1 MNEQPKPNKK
11 PFFYYAMIAMLI
23 LMLLNAFVFPSLMT
37 PRVTEVSYDKFLDML
52 SGGQVTVVELQENE
66 RELYFKAAD
75 ENGAERIYST
85 GVFPDADLQKRLS
98 ESGVTF
104 SAVAPQ
110 ENSTLMNFLFT
121 WIFPTLILI
130 LPMVLLWRM
139 MQKRM
144 GDGSNMMSFGMGKSN
159 AKMYVAAQTGKTF
172 ADVAGQEEAKEA
184 LEEIVDFLHN
194 PDKYRSVGAVMPKGV
209 LLVGPPG
216 TGKTLLAKAVAG
228 EANVPFFSI
237 AGSEFVEMFV
247 GQGAARVRDLFKQ
260 AKEKAPCI
268 VFIDEIDTIGKKR
281 DGSGIAGNDE
291 REQTLNQL
299 LSEMDGFDGSSGVV
313 ILAATNRPETL
324 DKALLRPGRFDRRI
338 GFRDVKI
345 EKDRMLVNGMPVK
358 LRGAC
363 RHDIHPTLGRT
374 TTAELDSLD
383 VILFKRSNMNFVRTS
398 HYPPTERFLEYCDRY
413 GIYVE
418 SETAVCF
425 VDTYRQKNYA
435 PGKTQDSAEFTPRY
449 LSQCREMVKSFRS
462 HPSILFW
469 SIGNESVYGTNFQQ
483 CWDWVKATDK
493 TRPVIFSYPGSV
505 GEKKPVYDILSM
517 HYQDVNGNLNQW
529 NRSTHGFQGE
539 GIPALFDEWAHPACY
554 TYATLQEDPNIRE
567 FWGHSIER
575 MWSGLFDAPGGLGG
589 AIWGYVDETFMLP
602 EPKVGTAFWKEF
614 ARTAKPEDYQGKCV
628 GYGEWGIVDVWRREK
643 PEFWATKKAYSPV
656 RLMTTEVASFLSG
669 QRLLL
674 PLYNRFDHTDL
685 DEIKI
690 RYTYKGVEKELPAP
704 SIAPHQKGLLV
715 IPAEA
720 WEEGELLSICFYTAT
735 GELLDAEQVSLGS
748 DYHVRLAD
756 SEASPVNGVLQVEE
770 TAGMMTIKGD
780 GFEIPFSKETG
791 LISNATSKG
800 QVIIEKGPFLH
811 LDINLNHLT
820 GAEVRKSARKFLTSD
835 SDWKKQSLTYTRKEG
850 AVEVALSGFYQDV
863 QTDILIRIS
872 PAGEMNV
879 SYVVAGQP
887 NGYLRETGLSF
898 YLPERLDYLQ
908 WERKGMWSC
917 YPEGAFAGNTGE
929 TSLYNPKQVRY
940 GENPAQPWSADTHN
954 YYYWADAGANCDCP
968 LTQMAKGMKENIYR
982 YTLSATGVKAGL
994 TVCSPDA
1001 SLACRTSKRGDGQ
1014 LMLYINNRWDY
1025 PEIAWGNYCKTLEA
1039 VPCYGEM
1046 KIRF

>member
-1 MNEQPKPNKK
+1 MKQIKTILFAFGCSFLLSGTKAFAQIERLPDEASYPVLQELAGVETPAVLLSGTWQFRYSPDSKWDKIQVPGEPAMQGYAIEHDKPFTYRKSFTVPADYAGKHTILRFDGVYSHARLFVNGTFVREHHGGFTRWETDITPFVRPGKKNEIRLEVTDRLDDISYASGYAHHPIGGILRDVTLFALPETCLYDFYAETHLDAAYEDAVLKIGYSSPVAGGAEVAYTLTEPSGRRYPLVQSRFPLEEGGNMNELPVKNPLKWDAEHPNL
-11 PFFYYAMIAMLI
+11 YTLTI
-23 LMLLNAFVFPSLMT
+23 T
-37 PRVTEVSYDKFLDML
+37 L
-52 SGGQVTVVELQENE
+52 S
-66 RELYFKAAD
+66 K
-75 ENGAERIYST
+75 
-85 GVFPDADLQKRLS
+85 
-98 ESGVTF
+98 
-104 SAVAPQ
+104 
-110 ENSTLMNFLFT
+110 
-121 WIFPTLILI
+121 
-130 LPMVLLWRM
+130 
-139 MQKRM
+139 
-144 GDGSNMMSFGMGKSN
+144 DG
-159 AKMYVAAQTGKTF
+159 
-172 ADVAGQEEAKEA
+172 KE
-184 LEEIVDFLHN
+184 I
-194 PDKYRSVGAVMPKGV
+194 
-209 LLVGPPG
+209 
-216 TGKTLLAKAVAG
+216 
-228 EANVPFFSI
+228 
-237 AGSEFVEMFV
+237 
-247 GQGAARVRDLFKQ
+247 
-260 AKEKAPCI
+260 
-268 VFIDEIDTIGKKR
+268 
-281 DGSGIAGNDE
+281 
-291 REQTLNQL
+291 
-299 LSEMDGFDGSSGVV
+299 
-313 ILAATNRPETL
+313 
-324 DKALLRPGRFDRRI
+324 GRFDRRI

-835 SDWKKQSLTYTRKEG
+835 SDWKK
-850 AVEVALSGFYQDV
+850 
-863 QTDILIRIS
+863 
-872 PAGEMNV
+872 
-879 SYVVAGQP
+879 
-887 NGYLRETGLSF
+887 
-898 YLPERLDYLQ
+898 
-908 WERKGMWSC
+908 
-917 YPEGAFAGNTGE
+917 
-929 TSLYNPKQVRY
+929 
-940 GENPAQPWSADTHN
+940 
-954 YYYWADAGANCDCP
+954 
-968 LTQMAKGMKENIYR
+968 
-982 YTLSATGVKAGL
+982 
-994 TVCSPDA
+994 
-1001 SLACRTSKRGDGQ
+1001 
-1014 LMLYINNRWDY
+1014 
-1025 PEIAWGNYCKTLEA
+1025 
-1039 VPCYGEM
+1039 
-1046 KIRF
+1046 

>member
-1 MNEQPKPNKK
+1 MKQIKTILFAFGCSFLLSGTKAFAQVERLPDEASYPVLQELAGVETPAVLLSGTWQFRYSPDSKWDKIQVPGEPAMQGYAIEHDKPFTYRKSFTVPADYAGKHTILRFDGVYSYARLFVNDTFVREHHGGFTRWDTDITPFVRPGKKNEIRLEVTDRLDDISYASGYAHHPIGGILRDVTLFVLPETCLYDFYAETHLDAAYEDAVLKIGYSSPVAGGAEVAYTLTDPSGRRYPLAQSRFPLEEGGNMNELPVKNPLKWDAEHPNL
-11 PFFYYAMIAMLI
+11 YTLTI
-23 LMLLNAFVFPSLMT
+23 T
-37 PRVTEVSYDKFLDML
+37 L
-52 SGGQVTVVELQENE
+52 S
-66 RELYFKAAD
+66 K
-75 ENGAERIYST
+75 
-85 GVFPDADLQKRLS
+85 
-98 ESGVTF
+98 
-104 SAVAPQ
+104 
-110 ENSTLMNFLFT
+110 
-121 WIFPTLILI
+121 
-130 LPMVLLWRM
+130 
-139 MQKRM
+139 
-144 GDGSNMMSFGMGKSN
+144 DG
-159 AKMYVAAQTGKTF
+159 
-172 ADVAGQEEAKEA
+172 KE
-184 LEEIVDFLHN
+184 I
-194 PDKYRSVGAVMPKGV
+194 
-209 LLVGPPG
+209 
-216 TGKTLLAKAVAG
+216 
-228 EANVPFFSI
+228 
-237 AGSEFVEMFV
+237 
-247 GQGAARVRDLFKQ
+247 
-260 AKEKAPCI
+260 
-268 VFIDEIDTIGKKR
+268 
-281 DGSGIAGNDE
+281 
-291 REQTLNQL
+291 
-299 LSEMDGFDGSSGVV
+299 
-313 ILAATNRPETL
+313 
-324 DKALLRPGRFDRRI
+324 GRFDCRI

-505 GEKKPVYDILSM
+505 GEKEPVYDILSM
-517 HYQDVNGNLNQW
+517 HYQDINGNLNQW
-529 NRSTHGFQGE
+529 NRSTRGFQGE

-567 FWGHSIER
+567 FWGHSLEK

-656 RLMTTEVASFLSG
+656 RLMTTEVPSFLSG

-674 PLYNRFDHTDL
+674 PVYNRFDHTDL
-685 DEIKI
+685 NEIKI

-791 LISNATSKG
+791 LICNATSKG

-954 YYYWADAGANCDCP
+954 YYYWADAGTNCDRP

-982 YTLSATGVKAGL
+982 YTLSATGGGAGL
-994 TVCSPDA
+994 TVCSSDA

>member
-1 MNEQPKPNKK
+1 MKQIKTILFAFGCSFLLSGTKAFAQIERLPDEASYPVLQELAGVETPAVLLSGTWQFRYSPDSKWDKIQVPGEPAMQGYAIEHDKPFTYRKSFTVPADYAGKHTILRFDGVYSYARLFVNDTFVREHHGGFTRWDTDVTPFVRPGKKNEIRLEVTDRLDDISYASGYAHHPIGGILRDVTLFALPETCLYDFYAETHLDAAYEDAVLKIGYSSPVVGGAEVAYTLADPSGRRYPLAQSRFPLKEGGNMNELPVKNPLKWDAEHPNL
-11 PFFYYAMIAMLI
+11 YTL
-23 LMLLNAFVFPSLMT
+23 T
-37 PRVTEVSYDKFLDML
+37 VTL
-52 SGGQVTVVELQENE
+52 S
-66 RELYFKAAD
+66 K
-75 ENGAERIYST
+75 
-85 GVFPDADLQKRLS
+85 
-98 ESGVTF
+98 
-104 SAVAPQ
+104 
-110 ENSTLMNFLFT
+110 
-121 WIFPTLILI
+121 
-130 LPMVLLWRM
+130 
-139 MQKRM
+139 
-144 GDGSNMMSFGMGKSN
+144 DG
-159 AKMYVAAQTGKTF
+159 
-172 ADVAGQEEAKEA
+172 KE
-184 LEEIVDFLHN
+184 I
-194 PDKYRSVGAVMPKGV
+194 
-209 LLVGPPG
+209 
-216 TGKTLLAKAVAG
+216 
-228 EANVPFFSI
+228 
-237 AGSEFVEMFV
+237 
-247 GQGAARVRDLFKQ
+247 
-260 AKEKAPCI
+260 
-268 VFIDEIDTIGKKR
+268 
-281 DGSGIAGNDE
+281 
-291 REQTLNQL
+291 
-299 LSEMDGFDGSSGVV
+299 
-313 ILAATNRPETL
+313 
-324 DKALLRPGRFDRRI
+324 GRFDRRI

-791 LISNATSKG
+791 LICNATSKG

-954 YYYWADAGANCDCP
+954 YYYWADAGTNCDRP

-1025 PEIAWGNYCKTLEA
+1025 PEIAWGNYCKTLEV

>member
-1 MNEQPKPNKK
+1 MKQIKTILFAFGCSFLLSGTKAFAQVERLPDEASYPVLQELAGVETPAVLLSGTWQFRYSPDSKWDKIQVLGEPAMQGYAIEHDKPFTYRKSFTVPADYAGKHTILRFDGVYSYARLFVNDTFVREHHGGFTRWDTDVTPFVRPGKKNEIRLEVTDRLDDISYASGYAHHPIGGILRDVTLFALPETCLYDFYAETHLDAAYEDAVLKIGYSSPVVGGAEVAYTLADPSGRRYPLAQSRFPLKEGGNMNELPVKNPLKWDAEHPNL
-11 PFFYYAMIAMLI
+11 YTL
-23 LMLLNAFVFPSLMT
+23 T
-37 PRVTEVSYDKFLDML
+37 VTL
-52 SGGQVTVVELQENE
+52 S
-66 RELYFKAAD
+66 K
-75 ENGAERIYST
+75 
-85 GVFPDADLQKRLS
+85 
-98 ESGVTF
+98 
-104 SAVAPQ
+104 
-110 ENSTLMNFLFT
+110 
-121 WIFPTLILI
+121 
-130 LPMVLLWRM
+130 
-139 MQKRM
+139 
-144 GDGSNMMSFGMGKSN
+144 DG
-159 AKMYVAAQTGKTF
+159 
-172 ADVAGQEEAKEA
+172 KE
-184 LEEIVDFLHN
+184 I
-194 PDKYRSVGAVMPKGV
+194 
-209 LLVGPPG
+209 
-216 TGKTLLAKAVAG
+216 
-228 EANVPFFSI
+228 
-237 AGSEFVEMFV
+237 
-247 GQGAARVRDLFKQ
+247 
-260 AKEKAPCI
+260 
-268 VFIDEIDTIGKKR
+268 
-281 DGSGIAGNDE
+281 
-291 REQTLNQL
+291 
-299 LSEMDGFDGSSGVV
+299 
-313 ILAATNRPETL
+313 
-324 DKALLRPGRFDRRI
+324 GRFDRRI

-505 GEKKPVYDILSM
+505 GEKEPVYDILSM

-674 PLYNRFDHTDL
+674 PLYNCFDHTDL

-756 SEASPVNGVLQVEE
+756 SEASPVNGVLLVEE

-791 LISNATSKG
+791 LICNATSKG

-940 GENPAQPWSADTHN
+940 GENPAQPWLADTHN
-954 YYYWADAGANCDCP
+954 YYYWADAGTNCDRP

-982 YTLSATGVKAGL
+982 YTLSATGGGAGL
-994 TVCSPDA
+994 TVCSSDA

-1025 PEIAWGNYCKTLEA
+1025 PEIAWGNYCKTLEV

>member
-1 MNEQPKPNKK
+1 MKQIKTILFAFGCSFLLSGTKAFAQIERLPDEASYPVLQELAGVETPAVLLSGTWQFRYSPDSKWDKIQVPGEPAMQGYAIEHDKPFTYRKSFTVPADYAGKHTILRFDGVYSYARLFVNDTFVREHHGGFTRWETDVTPFVRPGKKNEIRLEVTDRLDDISYASGYAHHPIGGILRDVTLFALPETCLYDFYAETHLDAAYEDAVLKIGYSSPVAGGAEVAYTLTDPSGRRYPLAQSRFPLEEGGNMNELPVKNPLKWDAEHPNL
-11 PFFYYAMIAMLI
+11 YTLTI
-23 LMLLNAFVFPSLMT
+23 T
-37 PRVTEVSYDKFLDML
+37 L
-52 SGGQVTVVELQENE
+52 S
-66 RELYFKAAD
+66 K
-75 ENGAERIYST
+75 
-85 GVFPDADLQKRLS
+85 
-98 ESGVTF
+98 
-104 SAVAPQ
+104 
-110 ENSTLMNFLFT
+110 
-121 WIFPTLILI
+121 
-130 LPMVLLWRM
+130 
-139 MQKRM
+139 
-144 GDGSNMMSFGMGKSN
+144 DG
-159 AKMYVAAQTGKTF
+159 
-172 ADVAGQEEAKEA
+172 KE
-184 LEEIVDFLHN
+184 I
-194 PDKYRSVGAVMPKGV
+194 
-209 LLVGPPG
+209 
-216 TGKTLLAKAVAG
+216 
-228 EANVPFFSI
+228 
-237 AGSEFVEMFV
+237 
-247 GQGAARVRDLFKQ
+247 
-260 AKEKAPCI
+260 
-268 VFIDEIDTIGKKR
+268 
-281 DGSGIAGNDE
+281 
-291 REQTLNQL
+291 
-299 LSEMDGFDGSSGVV
+299 
-313 ILAATNRPETL
+313 
-324 DKALLRPGRFDRRI
+324 GRFDRRI

-954 YYYWADAGANCDCP
+954 YYYWADAGANCDRP

>member
-1 MNEQPKPNKK
+1 MKQIKTILFAFGCSFLLSGTKAFAQVERLPDEASYPVLQELAGVETPAVLLSGTWQFRYSPDSKWDKIQVPGEPAMQGYAIEHDKPFTYRKSFTVPADYAGKHTILRFDGVYSYARLFVNDTFVREHHGGFTRWDTDVTPFVRPGKKNEIRLEVTDRLDDISYASGYAHHPIGGILRDVTLFALPETCLYDFYAETHLDAAYEDAVLKIGYSSPVVGGAEVAYTLADPSGRRYPLAQSRFPLKEGGNMNELPVKNPLKWDAEHPNL
-11 PFFYYAMIAMLI
+11 YTL
-23 LMLLNAFVFPSLMT
+23 T
-37 PRVTEVSYDKFLDML
+37 VTL
-52 SGGQVTVVELQENE
+52 S
-66 RELYFKAAD
+66 K
-75 ENGAERIYST
+75 
-85 GVFPDADLQKRLS
+85 
-98 ESGVTF
+98 
-104 SAVAPQ
+104 
-110 ENSTLMNFLFT
+110 
-121 WIFPTLILI
+121 
-130 LPMVLLWRM
+130 
-139 MQKRM
+139 
-144 GDGSNMMSFGMGKSN
+144 DG
-159 AKMYVAAQTGKTF
+159 
-172 ADVAGQEEAKEA
+172 KE
-184 LEEIVDFLHN
+184 I
-194 PDKYRSVGAVMPKGV
+194 
-209 LLVGPPG
+209 
-216 TGKTLLAKAVAG
+216 
-228 EANVPFFSI
+228 
-237 AGSEFVEMFV
+237 
-247 GQGAARVRDLFKQ
+247 
-260 AKEKAPCI
+260 
-268 VFIDEIDTIGKKR
+268 
-281 DGSGIAGNDE
+281 
-291 REQTLNQL
+291 
-299 LSEMDGFDGSSGVV
+299 
-313 ILAATNRPETL
+313 
-324 DKALLRPGRFDRRI
+324 GRFDRRI

-505 GEKKPVYDILSM
+505 GEKEPVYDILSM

-674 PLYNRFDHTDL
+674 PLYNCFDHTDL

-690 RYTYKGVEKELPAP
+690 RYTYKGVEKELSAP

-756 SEASPVNGVLQVEE
+756 SEASPVNGVLLVEE

-791 LISNATSKG
+791 LICNATSKG

-908 WERKGMWSC
+908 GERKGMWSC

-940 GENPAQPWSADTHN
+940 GENPAQPWLADTHN
-954 YYYWADAGANCDCP
+954 YYYWADAGTNCDRP

-982 YTLSATGVKAGL
+982 YTLSATGGGAGL
-994 TVCSPDA
+994 TVCSSDA

-1025 PEIAWGNYCKTLEA
+1025 PEIAWGNYCKTLEV

>member
-1 MNEQPKPNKK
+1 MKQIKIILFAFGCSLLLSGTKAFAQIERLPDEASYPVLQELAGVETPAVLLSGTWQFRYSPDSKWDKIQVPGEPAMQGYAIEHDKPFTYRKSFTVPVDYAGKHTILRFDGVYSHARLFVNGTFVREHHGGFTRWETDVTPFVRPGKKNEIRLEVTDRLDDISYASGYAHHPIGGILRDVTLFALPETCLYDFYAETHLDAAYEDAVLKIGYSSPVAGGAEVAYTLTEPSGRHYLLAQSRFPLEEGGNMNELPVKNPLKWDAEHPNL
-11 PFFYYAMIAMLI
+11 YTL
-23 LMLLNAFVFPSLMT
+23 T
-37 PRVTEVSYDKFLDML
+37 VTL
-52 SGGQVTVVELQENE
+52 S
-66 RELYFKAAD
+66 K
-75 ENGAERIYST
+75 
-85 GVFPDADLQKRLS
+85 
-98 ESGVTF
+98 
-104 SAVAPQ
+104 
-110 ENSTLMNFLFT
+110 
-121 WIFPTLILI
+121 
-130 LPMVLLWRM
+130 
-139 MQKRM
+139 
-144 GDGSNMMSFGMGKSN
+144 DG
-159 AKMYVAAQTGKTF
+159 
-172 ADVAGQEEAKEA
+172 KE
-184 LEEIVDFLHN
+184 I
-194 PDKYRSVGAVMPKGV
+194 
-209 LLVGPPG
+209 
-216 TGKTLLAKAVAG
+216 
-228 EANVPFFSI
+228 
-237 AGSEFVEMFV
+237 
-247 GQGAARVRDLFKQ
+247 
-260 AKEKAPCI
+260 
-268 VFIDEIDTIGKKR
+268 
-281 DGSGIAGNDE
+281 
-291 REQTLNQL
+291 
-299 LSEMDGFDGSSGVV
+299 
-313 ILAATNRPETL
+313 
-324 DKALLRPGRFDRRI
+324 GRFDRRI

-529 NRSTHGFQGE
+529 NRSTRGFQGE

-756 SEASPVNGVLQVEE
+756 SEASPVNGVLLVEE

-791 LISNATSKG
+791 LICNATSKG

-917 YPEGAFAGNTGE
+917 YPEGAFAGDTGE

-940 GENPAQPWSADTHN
+940 GENPAQPWLADTHN
-954 YYYWADAGANCDCP
+954 YYYWADAGTNCDRP

>member
-1 MNEQPKPNKK
+1 MKQIKTILFAFGCSFLLSGTKAFAQVERLPDEASYPVLQELAGVETPAVLLSGTWQFRYSPDSKWNKIQVPGEPAMQGYAIEHDKPFTYRKSFTVPADYAGKHTILRFDGVYSYARLFVNDTFVREHHGGFTRWDTDVTPFVRPGKKNEIRLEVTDRLDDISYASGYAHHPIGGILRDVTLFALPETCLYDFYAETHLDAAYEDAVLKIGYSSPVVGGAEVAYTLADPSGRRYPLAQSRFPLKEGGNMNELPVKNPLKWDAEHPNL
-11 PFFYYAMIAMLI
+11 YTL
-23 LMLLNAFVFPSLMT
+23 T
-37 PRVTEVSYDKFLDML
+37 VTL
-52 SGGQVTVVELQENE
+52 S
-66 RELYFKAAD
+66 K
-75 ENGAERIYST
+75 
-85 GVFPDADLQKRLS
+85 
-98 ESGVTF
+98 
-104 SAVAPQ
+104 
-110 ENSTLMNFLFT
+110 
-121 WIFPTLILI
+121 
-130 LPMVLLWRM
+130 
-139 MQKRM
+139 
-144 GDGSNMMSFGMGKSN
+144 DG
-159 AKMYVAAQTGKTF
+159 
-172 ADVAGQEEAKEA
+172 KE
-184 LEEIVDFLHN
+184 I
-194 PDKYRSVGAVMPKGV
+194 
-209 LLVGPPG
+209 
-216 TGKTLLAKAVAG
+216 
-228 EANVPFFSI
+228 
-237 AGSEFVEMFV
+237 
-247 GQGAARVRDLFKQ
+247 
-260 AKEKAPCI
+260 
-268 VFIDEIDTIGKKR
+268 
-281 DGSGIAGNDE
+281 
-291 REQTLNQL
+291 
-299 LSEMDGFDGSSGVV
+299 
-313 ILAATNRPETL
+313 
-324 DKALLRPGRFDRRI
+324 GRFDRRI

-505 GEKKPVYDILSM
+505 GEKEPVYDILSM

-674 PLYNRFDHTDL
+674 PLYNCFDHTDL

-756 SEASPVNGVLQVEE
+756 SEASPVNGVLLVEE

-791 LISNATSKG
+791 LICNATSKG

-940 GENPAQPWSADTHN
+940 GENPAQPWLADTHN
-954 YYYWADAGANCDCP
+954 YYYWADAGTNCDRP

-982 YTLSATGVKAGL
+982 YTLSATGGGAGL
-994 TVCSPDA
+994 TVCSSDA

-1025 PEIAWGNYCKTLEA
+1025 PEIAWGNYCKTLEV

>member
-1 MNEQPKPNKK
+1 MKQIKTILFAFGCSLLLSGTKAFAQIERLPDEASYPVLQELAGVETPAVLLSGTWQFRYSPDSKWDKIQVPGEPAMQGYAIEHDKPFTYRKSFTVPADYAGKHTILRFDGVYSHARLFVNDTFVREHHGGFTRWDTDVTPFVRPGKKNEIRLEVTDRLDDISYASGYAHHPIGGILRDVTLFALPETCLYDFYAETHLDAAYEDAVLKIGYSSPVAGGAEVAYTLTEPSGRRYPLAQSRFSLEEGGNMNELPVKNPLKWDAEHPNL
-11 PFFYYAMIAMLI
+11 YTLTI
-23 LMLLNAFVFPSLMT
+23 T
-37 PRVTEVSYDKFLDML
+37 L
-52 SGGQVTVVELQENE
+52 S
-66 RELYFKAAD
+66 K
-75 ENGAERIYST
+75 
-85 GVFPDADLQKRLS
+85 
-98 ESGVTF
+98 
-104 SAVAPQ
+104 
-110 ENSTLMNFLFT
+110 
-121 WIFPTLILI
+121 
-130 LPMVLLWRM
+130 
-139 MQKRM
+139 
-144 GDGSNMMSFGMGKSN
+144 DG
-159 AKMYVAAQTGKTF
+159 
-172 ADVAGQEEAKEA
+172 KE
-184 LEEIVDFLHN
+184 I
-194 PDKYRSVGAVMPKGV
+194 
-209 LLVGPPG
+209 
-216 TGKTLLAKAVAG
+216 
-228 EANVPFFSI
+228 
-237 AGSEFVEMFV
+237 
-247 GQGAARVRDLFKQ
+247 
-260 AKEKAPCI
+260 
-268 VFIDEIDTIGKKR
+268 
-281 DGSGIAGNDE
+281 
-291 REQTLNQL
+291 
-299 LSEMDGFDGSSGVV
+299 
-313 ILAATNRPETL
+313 
-324 DKALLRPGRFDRRI
+324 GRFDRRI

-529 NRSTHGFQGE
+529 NRSTRGFQGE

-954 YYYWADAGANCDCP
+954 YYYWADAGANCDRP

-1025 PEIAWGNYCKTLEA
+1025 PEIAWGNYCKTLEV

>member
-1 MNEQPKPNKK
+1 MKQIKTILFAFGCSLLLSGTKAFAQVERLPDEASYPVLQELAGVETPAVLLSGTWQFRYSPDSKWDKIQVPGEPAMQGYAIEHDKPFTYRKSFTVPADYAGKHTILRFDGVYSYARLFVNDTFVREHHGGFTRWETDVTPFVRPGKKNEIRLEVTDRLDDISYASGYAHHPIGGILRDVTLFALPETCLYDFYAETHLDAAYEDAVLKIGYSSPVAGGAEVAYTLTDPSGRRYPLAQSRFPLEEGGNMNELPVKNPLKWDAEHPNL
-11 PFFYYAMIAMLI
+11 YTLTI
-23 LMLLNAFVFPSLMT
+23 T
-37 PRVTEVSYDKFLDML
+37 L
-52 SGGQVTVVELQENE
+52 S
-66 RELYFKAAD
+66 K
-75 ENGAERIYST
+75 
-85 GVFPDADLQKRLS
+85 
-98 ESGVTF
+98 
-104 SAVAPQ
+104 
-110 ENSTLMNFLFT
+110 
-121 WIFPTLILI
+121 
-130 LPMVLLWRM
+130 
-139 MQKRM
+139 
-144 GDGSNMMSFGMGKSN
+144 DG
-159 AKMYVAAQTGKTF
+159 
-172 ADVAGQEEAKEA
+172 KE
-184 LEEIVDFLHN
+184 I
-194 PDKYRSVGAVMPKGV
+194 
-209 LLVGPPG
+209 
-216 TGKTLLAKAVAG
+216 
-228 EANVPFFSI
+228 
-237 AGSEFVEMFV
+237 
-247 GQGAARVRDLFKQ
+247 
-260 AKEKAPCI
+260 
-268 VFIDEIDTIGKKR
+268 
-281 DGSGIAGNDE
+281 
-291 REQTLNQL
+291 
-299 LSEMDGFDGSSGVV
+299 
-313 ILAATNRPETL
+313 
-324 DKALLRPGRFDRRI
+324 GRFDRRI

-879 SYVVAGQP
+879 SYVVVGQP

-954 YYYWADAGANCDCP
+954 YYYWADAGANCDRP
-968 LTQMAKGMKENIYR
+968 LTQMEKGMKENIYR

>member
-1 MNEQPKPNKK
+1 M
-11 PFFYYAMIAMLI
+11 
-23 LMLLNAFVFPSLMT
+23 
-37 PRVTEVSYDKFLDML
+37 
-52 SGGQVTVVELQENE
+52 
-66 RELYFKAAD
+66 
-75 ENGAERIYST
+75 
-85 GVFPDADLQKRLS
+85 
-98 ESGVTF
+98 
-104 SAVAPQ
+104 
-110 ENSTLMNFLFT
+110 
-121 WIFPTLILI
+121 
-130 LPMVLLWRM
+130 
-139 MQKRM
+139 
-144 GDGSNMMSFGMGKSN
+144 
-159 AKMYVAAQTGKTF
+159 
-172 ADVAGQEEAKEA
+172 
-184 LEEIVDFLHN
+184 
-194 PDKYRSVGAVMPKGV
+194 
-209 LLVGPPG
+209 
-216 TGKTLLAKAVAG
+216 
-228 EANVPFFSI
+228 
-237 AGSEFVEMFV
+237 
-247 GQGAARVRDLFKQ
+247 
-260 AKEKAPCI
+260 
-268 VFIDEIDTIGKKR
+268 
-281 DGSGIAGNDE
+281 
-291 REQTLNQL
+291 
-299 LSEMDGFDGSSGVV
+299 
-313 ILAATNRPETL
+313 
-324 DKALLRPGRFDRRI
+324 
-338 GFRDVKI
+338 KI

-715 IPAEA
+715 IPAET

-1025 PEIAWGNYCKTLEA
+1025 PEIAWGNYCKTLEV

>member
-1 MNEQPKPNKK
+1 MKQIKIILFAFGCSLLLSGTKAFAQIERLPDEASYPVLQELAGVETPAVLLSGTWQFRYSPDSKWDKIQVPGEPAMQGYAIEHDKPFTYRKSFTVPVDYAGKHTILRFDGVYSHARLFVNGTFVREHHGGFTRWETDVTPFVRPGKKNEIRLEVTDRLDDISYASGYAHHPIGGILRDVTLFALPETCLYDFYAETHLDAAYEDAVLKIGYSSPVAGGAEVAYTLTEPSGRHYLLAQSRFPLEEGGNMNELPVKNPLKWDAEHPNL
-11 PFFYYAMIAMLI
+11 YTL
-23 LMLLNAFVFPSLMT
+23 T
-37 PRVTEVSYDKFLDML
+37 VTL
-52 SGGQVTVVELQENE
+52 S
-66 RELYFKAAD
+66 K
-75 ENGAERIYST
+75 
-85 GVFPDADLQKRLS
+85 
-98 ESGVTF
+98 
-104 SAVAPQ
+104 
-110 ENSTLMNFLFT
+110 
-121 WIFPTLILI
+121 
-130 LPMVLLWRM
+130 
-139 MQKRM
+139 
-144 GDGSNMMSFGMGKSN
+144 DG
-159 AKMYVAAQTGKTF
+159 
-172 ADVAGQEEAKEA
+172 KE
-184 LEEIVDFLHN
+184 I
-194 PDKYRSVGAVMPKGV
+194 
-209 LLVGPPG
+209 
-216 TGKTLLAKAVAG
+216 
-228 EANVPFFSI
+228 
-237 AGSEFVEMFV
+237 
-247 GQGAARVRDLFKQ
+247 
-260 AKEKAPCI
+260 
-268 VFIDEIDTIGKKR
+268 
-281 DGSGIAGNDE
+281 
-291 REQTLNQL
+291 
-299 LSEMDGFDGSSGVV
+299 
-313 ILAATNRPETL
+313 
-324 DKALLRPGRFDRRI
+324 GRFDRRI

-529 NRSTHGFQGE
+529 NRSTRGFQGE

-656 RLMTTEVASFLSG
+656 RLMTTKVASFLSG
-669 QRLLL
+669 QHLLL

-685 DEIKI
+685 NEIEA
-690 RYTYKGVEKELPAP
+690 RYIYKGEEKKLSLP
-704 SIAPHQKGLLV
+704 SVAPHQKGLLT

-720 WEEGELLSICFYTAT
+720 WNANEPLLVSFYTAT
-735 GELLDAEQVSLGS
+735 GELIDREQVRLGNEPVHLLDARREQPL
-748 DYHVRLAD
+748 D
-756 SEASPVNGVLQVEE
+756 VEE
-770 TAGMMTIKGD
+770 TAELICIKGTD
-780 GFEIPFSKETG
+780 FEIPFSKETG
-791 LISNATSKG
+791 LICNATSKG
-800 QVIIEKGPFLH
+800 QVVIEKGPFLH

-850 AVEVALSGFYQDV
+850 TVEVALSGSYKDV

-908 WERKGMWSC
+908 WERKGMWSY

-940 GENPAQPWSADTHN
+940 GENPAQPWSSDTHN
-954 YYYWADAGANCDCP
+954 YYYWADAGANCTRP

-982 YTLSATGVKAGL
+982 YTLSAAGEKEGL
-994 TVCSPDA
+994 TVSSPDA
-1001 SLACRTSKRGDGQ
+1001 SLACRASKKGDGQ

>member
-1 MNEQPKPNKK
+1 MKQIKTILFAFGCSFLLSGTKAFAQVERLPDEASYPVLQELAGVETPAVLLSGTWQFRYSPDSKWDKIQVPGEPAMQGYAIEHDKPFTYRKSFTVPADYAGKHTILRFDGVYSYARLFVNDTFVREHHGGFTRWDTDVTPFVRPGKKNEIRLEVTDRLDDISYASGYAHHPIGGILRDVTLFALPETCLYDFYAETHLDAAYEDAVLKIGYSSPVAGGAEVAYTLTEPSGRRYPLVQSRFPLEEGGNMNELPVKNPLKWDAEHPNL
-11 PFFYYAMIAMLI
+11 YTL
-23 LMLLNAFVFPSLMT
+23 T
-37 PRVTEVSYDKFLDML
+37 VTL
-52 SGGQVTVVELQENE
+52 S
-66 RELYFKAAD
+66 K
-75 ENGAERIYST
+75 
-85 GVFPDADLQKRLS
+85 
-98 ESGVTF
+98 
-104 SAVAPQ
+104 
-110 ENSTLMNFLFT
+110 
-121 WIFPTLILI
+121 
-130 LPMVLLWRM
+130 
-139 MQKRM
+139 
-144 GDGSNMMSFGMGKSN
+144 DG
-159 AKMYVAAQTGKTF
+159 
-172 ADVAGQEEAKEA
+172 KE
-184 LEEIVDFLHN
+184 I
-194 PDKYRSVGAVMPKGV
+194 
-209 LLVGPPG
+209 
-216 TGKTLLAKAVAG
+216 
-228 EANVPFFSI
+228 
-237 AGSEFVEMFV
+237 
-247 GQGAARVRDLFKQ
+247 
-260 AKEKAPCI
+260 
-268 VFIDEIDTIGKKR
+268 
-281 DGSGIAGNDE
+281 
-291 REQTLNQL
+291 
-299 LSEMDGFDGSSGVV
+299 
-313 ILAATNRPETL
+313 
-324 DKALLRPGRFDRRI
+324 GRFDRRI

-505 GEKKPVYDILSM
+505 GEKEPVYDILSM

-674 PLYNRFDHTDL
+674 PLYNCFDHTDL

-756 SEASPVNGVLQVEE
+756 SEASPVNGVLLVEE

-791 LISNATSKG
+791 LICNATSKG

-940 GENPAQPWSADTHN
+940 GENPAQPWLADTHN
-954 YYYWADAGANCDCP
+954 YYYWADAGTNCDRP

>member
-1 MNEQPKPNKK
+1 MKQIKTILFAFGCSFLLSGTKAFAQIERLPDEASYPVLQELAGVETPAVLLSGTWQFQYSPDSKWDKIQVPGEPAMQGYAIEHDKPFTYRKSFTVPADYAGKHTILRFDGVYSHARLFVNGTFVREHHGGFTRWETDVTPFVRPGKKNEIRLEVTDRLDDISYASGYAHHPIGGILRDVTLFALPETCLYDFYAETHLDAAYEDAVLKIGYSSPVAGGAEVAYTLTEPSGRRYPLVQSRFPLEEGGNMNELPVKNPLKWDAEHPNL
-11 PFFYYAMIAMLI
+11 YTLTI
-23 LMLLNAFVFPSLMT
+23 T
-37 PRVTEVSYDKFLDML
+37 L
-52 SGGQVTVVELQENE
+52 S
-66 RELYFKAAD
+66 K
-75 ENGAERIYST
+75 
-85 GVFPDADLQKRLS
+85 
-98 ESGVTF
+98 
-104 SAVAPQ
+104 
-110 ENSTLMNFLFT
+110 
-121 WIFPTLILI
+121 
-130 LPMVLLWRM
+130 
-139 MQKRM
+139 
-144 GDGSNMMSFGMGKSN
+144 DG
-159 AKMYVAAQTGKTF
+159 
-172 ADVAGQEEAKEA
+172 KE
-184 LEEIVDFLHN
+184 I
-194 PDKYRSVGAVMPKGV
+194 
-209 LLVGPPG
+209 
-216 TGKTLLAKAVAG
+216 
-228 EANVPFFSI
+228 
-237 AGSEFVEMFV
+237 
-247 GQGAARVRDLFKQ
+247 
-260 AKEKAPCI
+260 
-268 VFIDEIDTIGKKR
+268 
-281 DGSGIAGNDE
+281 
-291 REQTLNQL
+291 
-299 LSEMDGFDGSSGVV
+299 
-313 ILAATNRPETL
+313 
-324 DKALLRPGRFDRRI
+324 GRFDRRI

-1039 VPCYGEM
+1039 VPCYGEK

>member
-1 MNEQPKPNKK
+1 MKQIKTILFAFGCSFLLSGTKAFAQVERLPDEASYPVLQELAGVETPAVLLSGTWQFRYSPDSKWDKIQVPGEPAMQGYAIEHDKPFTYRKSFTVPADYAGKHTILRFDGVYSYARLFVNDTFVREHHGGFTRWDTDITPFVRPGKKNEIRLEVTDRLDDISYASGYAHHPIGGILRDVTLFVLPETCLYDFYAETHLDAAYEDAVLKIGYSSPVAGGAEVAYTLTDPSGRRYPLAQSRFPLEEGGNMNELPVKNPLKWDAEHPNL
-11 PFFYYAMIAMLI
+11 YTLTI
-23 LMLLNAFVFPSLMT
+23 T
-37 PRVTEVSYDKFLDML
+37 L
-52 SGGQVTVVELQENE
+52 S
-66 RELYFKAAD
+66 K
-75 ENGAERIYST
+75 
-85 GVFPDADLQKRLS
+85 
-98 ESGVTF
+98 
-104 SAVAPQ
+104 
-110 ENSTLMNFLFT
+110 
-121 WIFPTLILI
+121 
-130 LPMVLLWRM
+130 
-139 MQKRM
+139 
-144 GDGSNMMSFGMGKSN
+144 DG
-159 AKMYVAAQTGKTF
+159 
-172 ADVAGQEEAKEA
+172 KE
-184 LEEIVDFLHN
+184 I
-194 PDKYRSVGAVMPKGV
+194 
-209 LLVGPPG
+209 
-216 TGKTLLAKAVAG
+216 
-228 EANVPFFSI
+228 
-237 AGSEFVEMFV
+237 
-247 GQGAARVRDLFKQ
+247 
-260 AKEKAPCI
+260 
-268 VFIDEIDTIGKKR
+268 
-281 DGSGIAGNDE
+281 
-291 REQTLNQL
+291 
-299 LSEMDGFDGSSGVV
+299 
-313 ILAATNRPETL
+313 
-324 DKALLRPGRFDRRI
+324 GRFDCRI

-505 GEKKPVYDILSM
+505 GEKEPVYDILSM
-517 HYQDVNGNLNQW
+517 HYQDINGNLNQW
-529 NRSTHGFQGE
+529 NRSTRGFQGE

-567 FWGHSIER
+567 FWGHSLEK

-656 RLMTTEVASFLSG
+656 RLMTTEVPSFLSG
-669 QRLLL
+669 RRLML
-674 PLYNRFDHTDL
+674 PVFNRFDHTDL
-685 DEIKI
+685 NEIKI

-791 LISNATSKG
+791 LICNATSKG

-954 YYYWADAGANCDCP
+954 YYYWADAGANCDRP

-982 YTLSATGVKAGL
+982 YTLSATGGGAGL
-994 TVCSPDA
+994 TVCSSDA

>member
-1 MNEQPKPNKK
+1 MKQIKTILFAFGCSFLLSGTKAFAQIERLPDEASYPVLQELAGVETPAVLLSGTWQFQYSPDSKWDKIQVPGEPAMQGYAIEHDKPFTYRKSFTVPADYAGKHTILRFDGVYSHARLFVNGTFVREHHGGFTRWETDVTPFVRPGKKNEIRLEVTDRLDDISYASGYAHHPIGGILRDVTLFALPETCLYDFYAETHLDAAYEDAVLKIGYSSPVAGGAEVAYTLTEPSGRRYPLVQSRFPLEEGGNMNELPVKNPLKWDAEHPNL
-11 PFFYYAMIAMLI
+11 YTLTI
-23 LMLLNAFVFPSLMT
+23 T
-37 PRVTEVSYDKFLDML
+37 L
-52 SGGQVTVVELQENE
+52 S
-66 RELYFKAAD
+66 K
-75 ENGAERIYST
+75 
-85 GVFPDADLQKRLS
+85 
-98 ESGVTF
+98 
-104 SAVAPQ
+104 
-110 ENSTLMNFLFT
+110 
-121 WIFPTLILI
+121 
-130 LPMVLLWRM
+130 
-139 MQKRM
+139 
-144 GDGSNMMSFGMGKSN
+144 DG
-159 AKMYVAAQTGKTF
+159 
-172 ADVAGQEEAKEA
+172 KE
-184 LEEIVDFLHN
+184 I
-194 PDKYRSVGAVMPKGV
+194 
-209 LLVGPPG
+209 
-216 TGKTLLAKAVAG
+216 
-228 EANVPFFSI
+228 
-237 AGSEFVEMFV
+237 
-247 GQGAARVRDLFKQ
+247 
-260 AKEKAPCI
+260 
-268 VFIDEIDTIGKKR
+268 
-281 DGSGIAGNDE
+281 
-291 REQTLNQL
+291 
-299 LSEMDGFDGSSGVV
+299 
-313 ILAATNRPETL
+313 
-324 DKALLRPGRFDRRI
+324 GRFDRRI

-1046 KIRF
+1046 KYGSD

>member
-1 MNEQPKPNKK
+1 MKQIKTILFAFGCSFLLSGTKAFAQIERLPDEASYPVLQELAGVETPAVLLSGTWQFQYSPDSKWDKIQVPGEPAMQGYAIEHDKPFTYRKSFTVPADYAGKHTILRFDGVYSHARLFVNGTFVREHHGGFTRWETDVTPFVRPGKKNEIRLEVTDRLDDISYASGYAHHPIGGILRDVTLFALPETCLYDFYAETHLDAAYEDAVLKIGYSSPVAGGAEVAYTLTEPSGRRYPLVQSRFPLEEGGNMNELPVKNPLKWDAEHPNL
-11 PFFYYAMIAMLI
+11 YTLTI
-23 LMLLNAFVFPSLMT
+23 T
-37 PRVTEVSYDKFLDML
+37 L
-52 SGGQVTVVELQENE
+52 S
-66 RELYFKAAD
+66 K
-75 ENGAERIYST
+75 
-85 GVFPDADLQKRLS
+85 
-98 ESGVTF
+98 
-104 SAVAPQ
+104 
-110 ENSTLMNFLFT
+110 
-121 WIFPTLILI
+121 
-130 LPMVLLWRM
+130 
-139 MQKRM
+139 
-144 GDGSNMMSFGMGKSN
+144 DG
-159 AKMYVAAQTGKTF
+159 
-172 ADVAGQEEAKEA
+172 KE
-184 LEEIVDFLHN
+184 I
-194 PDKYRSVGAVMPKGV
+194 
-209 LLVGPPG
+209 
-216 TGKTLLAKAVAG
+216 
-228 EANVPFFSI
+228 
-237 AGSEFVEMFV
+237 
-247 GQGAARVRDLFKQ
+247 
-260 AKEKAPCI
+260 
-268 VFIDEIDTIGKKR
+268 
-281 DGSGIAGNDE
+281 
-291 REQTLNQL
+291 
-299 LSEMDGFDGSSGVV
+299 
-313 ILAATNRPETL
+313 
-324 DKALLRPGRFDRRI
+324 GRFDRRI
-338 GFRDVKI
+338 GFRDMKI

>member
-1 MNEQPKPNKK
+1 MKQIKTILFAFGCSFLLSGTKAFAQVERLPDEASYPVLQELAGVETPAVLLSGTWQFRYSPDSKWDKIQVPGEPAMQGYAIEHDKPFTYRKSFTVPADYAGKHTILRFDGVYSYARLFVNDTFVREHHGGFTRWDTDITPFVRPGKKNEIRLEVTDRLDDISYASGYAHHPIGGILRDVTLFVLPETCLYDFYAETHLDAAYEDAVLKIGYSSPVAGGAEVAYTLTDPSGRRYPLAQSRFPLEEGGNMNELPVKNPLKWDAEHPNL
-11 PFFYYAMIAMLI
+11 YTLTI
-23 LMLLNAFVFPSLMT
+23 T
-37 PRVTEVSYDKFLDML
+37 L
-52 SGGQVTVVELQENE
+52 S
-66 RELYFKAAD
+66 K
-75 ENGAERIYST
+75 
-85 GVFPDADLQKRLS
+85 
-98 ESGVTF
+98 
-104 SAVAPQ
+104 
-110 ENSTLMNFLFT
+110 
-121 WIFPTLILI
+121 
-130 LPMVLLWRM
+130 
-139 MQKRM
+139 
-144 GDGSNMMSFGMGKSN
+144 DG
-159 AKMYVAAQTGKTF
+159 
-172 ADVAGQEEAKEA
+172 KE
-184 LEEIVDFLHN
+184 I
-194 PDKYRSVGAVMPKGV
+194 
-209 LLVGPPG
+209 
-216 TGKTLLAKAVAG
+216 
-228 EANVPFFSI
+228 
-237 AGSEFVEMFV
+237 
-247 GQGAARVRDLFKQ
+247 
-260 AKEKAPCI
+260 
-268 VFIDEIDTIGKKR
+268 
-281 DGSGIAGNDE
+281 
-291 REQTLNQL
+291 
-299 LSEMDGFDGSSGVV
+299 
-313 ILAATNRPETL
+313 
-324 DKALLRPGRFDRRI
+324 GRFDCRI

-505 GEKKPVYDILSM
+505 GEKEPVYDILSM

-756 SEASPVNGVLQVEE
+756 SEASPVNGVLLIEE

-791 LISNATSKG
+791 LICNATSKG

-954 YYYWADAGANCDCP
+954 YYYWADAGANCDRP

-982 YTLSATGVKAGL
+982 YTLSATGGGAGL

>member
-1 MNEQPKPNKK
+1 MKQIKIILFAFGCSLLLSGTKAFAQVERLPDEASYPVLQELAGVETPAVLLSGTWQFRYSPDSKWDKIQVPGEPAMQGYAIEHDKPFTYRKSFTVPADYAGKHTILRFDGVYSHARLFVNGTFVREHHGGFTRWETDVTPFVRPNKK
-11 PFFYYAMIAMLI
+11 NEIRLEVTDRLDDISYASGYAHHPIGGILRDVTLFALPETCLYDFYAE
-23 LMLLNAFVFPSLMT
+23 T
-37 PRVTEVSYDKFLDML
+37 HLD
-52 SGGQVTVVELQENE
+52 
-66 RELYFKAAD
+66 AAYED
-75 ENGAERIYST
+75 AVLKIGYSSPVAGGAEVAYTLTEPSGRRYPLAQSR
-85 GVFPDADLQKRLS
+85 FP
-98 ESGVTF
+98 
-104 SAVAPQ
+104 
-110 ENSTLMNFLFT
+110 
-121 WIFPTLILI
+121 
-130 LPMVLLWRM
+130 
-139 MQKRM
+139 
-144 GDGSNMMSFGMGKSN
+144 
-159 AKMYVAAQTGKTF
+159 
-172 ADVAGQEEAKEA
+172 
-184 LEEIVDFLHN
+184 LEEGGNMNELPVKN
-194 PDKYRSVGAVMPKGV
+194 PLKWDAEHPNLYTLTITLSKD
-209 LLVGPPG
+209 
-216 TGKTLLAKAVAG
+216 GK
-228 EANVPFFSI
+228 
-237 AGSEFVEMFV
+237 
-247 GQGAARVRDLFKQ
+247 
-260 AKEKAPCI
+260 
-268 VFIDEIDTIGKKR
+268 EI
-281 DGSGIAGNDE
+281 
-291 REQTLNQL
+291 
-299 LSEMDGFDGSSGVV
+299 
-313 ILAATNRPETL
+313 
-324 DKALLRPGRFDRRI
+324 GRFDRRI

-954 YYYWADAGANCDCP
+954 YYYWADAGANCDRP

>member
-1 MNEQPKPNKK
+1 MKQIKTILFAFGCSFLLSGTKAFAQVERLPDEASYPVLQELAGVETPAVLLSGTWQFRYSPDSKWDKIQVPGEPAMQGYAIEHDKPFTYRKSFTVPADYAGKHTILRFDGVYSYARLFVNDTFVREHHGGFTRWDTDVTPFVRPGKKNEIRLEVTDRLDDISYASGYAHHPIGGILRDVTLFALPETCLYDFYAETHLDAAYEDAVLKIGYSSPVVGGAEVAYTLADPSGRRYPLAQSRFPLKEGGNMNELPVKNPLKWDAEHPNL
-11 PFFYYAMIAMLI
+11 YTL
-23 LMLLNAFVFPSLMT
+23 T
-37 PRVTEVSYDKFLDML
+37 VTL
-52 SGGQVTVVELQENE
+52 S
-66 RELYFKAAD
+66 K
-75 ENGAERIYST
+75 
-85 GVFPDADLQKRLS
+85 
-98 ESGVTF
+98 
-104 SAVAPQ
+104 
-110 ENSTLMNFLFT
+110 
-121 WIFPTLILI
+121 
-130 LPMVLLWRM
+130 
-139 MQKRM
+139 
-144 GDGSNMMSFGMGKSN
+144 DG
-159 AKMYVAAQTGKTF
+159 
-172 ADVAGQEEAKEA
+172 KE
-184 LEEIVDFLHN
+184 I
-194 PDKYRSVGAVMPKGV
+194 
-209 LLVGPPG
+209 
-216 TGKTLLAKAVAG
+216 
-228 EANVPFFSI
+228 
-237 AGSEFVEMFV
+237 
-247 GQGAARVRDLFKQ
+247 
-260 AKEKAPCI
+260 
-268 VFIDEIDTIGKKR
+268 
-281 DGSGIAGNDE
+281 
-291 REQTLNQL
+291 
-299 LSEMDGFDGSSGVV
+299 
-313 ILAATNRPETL
+313 
-324 DKALLRPGRFDRRI
+324 GRFDRRI

-469 SIGNESVYGTNFQQ
+469 SIGNESVYGTNLQQ
-483 CWDWVKATDK
+483 CWEWVKATDK

-505 GEKKPVYDILSM
+505 GEKEPVYDILSM

-674 PLYNRFDHTDL
+674 PLYNCFDHTDL

-756 SEASPVNGVLQVEE
+756 SEASPVNGVLLVEE

-791 LISNATSKG
+791 LICNATSKG

-940 GENPAQPWSADTHN
+940 GENPAQPWLADTHN
-954 YYYWADAGANCDCP
+954 YYYWADAGTNCDRP

-982 YTLSATGVKAGL
+982 YTLSATGGGAGL
-994 TVCSPDA
+994 TVCSSDA

-1025 PEIAWGNYCKTLEA
+1025 PEIAWGNYCKTLEV

>member
-1 MNEQPKPNKK
+1 MKIKTILFAFGCSFLLSGTKAFAQVERLPDEASYPVLQELAGVETPAVLLSGTWQFRYSPDSKWDKIQVPGEPAMQGYAIEHDKPFTYRKSFTVPADYAGKHTILRFDGVYSYARLFVNGTFVREHHGGFTRWETDVTPFVRPGKKNEIRLEVTDRLDDISYASGYAHHPIGGILRDVTLFALPETCLYDFYAETHLDAAYEDAVLKIGYSSPVAGGAEVAYTLTDPSGRRYPLAQSRFSLEEGGNMNELPVKNPLKWDAEHPNL
-11 PFFYYAMIAMLI
+11 YTLTI
-23 LMLLNAFVFPSLMT
+23 T
-37 PRVTEVSYDKFLDML
+37 L
-52 SGGQVTVVELQENE
+52 S
-66 RELYFKAAD
+66 K
-75 ENGAERIYST
+75 
-85 GVFPDADLQKRLS
+85 
-98 ESGVTF
+98 
-104 SAVAPQ
+104 
-110 ENSTLMNFLFT
+110 
-121 WIFPTLILI
+121 
-130 LPMVLLWRM
+130 
-139 MQKRM
+139 
-144 GDGSNMMSFGMGKSN
+144 DG
-159 AKMYVAAQTGKTF
+159 
-172 ADVAGQEEAKEA
+172 KE
-184 LEEIVDFLHN
+184 I
-194 PDKYRSVGAVMPKGV
+194 
-209 LLVGPPG
+209 
-216 TGKTLLAKAVAG
+216 
-228 EANVPFFSI
+228 
-237 AGSEFVEMFV
+237 
-247 GQGAARVRDLFKQ
+247 
-260 AKEKAPCI
+260 
-268 VFIDEIDTIGKKR
+268 
-281 DGSGIAGNDE
+281 
-291 REQTLNQL
+291 
-299 LSEMDGFDGSSGVV
+299 
-313 ILAATNRPETL
+313 
-324 DKALLRPGRFDRRI
+324 GRFDRRI

-643 PEFWATKKAYSPV
+643 PEFWAAKKAYSPV

-791 LISNATSKG
+791 LICNATSKG

-820 GAEVRKSARKFLTSD
+820 GAEVRKSARKFLASD

-850 AVEVALSGFYQDV
+850 TVEVALSGFYQDV

-954 YYYWADAGANCDCP
+954 YYYWADAGANCDRP

>member
-1 MNEQPKPNKK
+1 MKQIKTILFAFGCSLLLSGTKAFAQVERLPDEASYPVLQELAGVETPAVLLSGTWQFRYSPDSKWDKIQVPGEPAMQGYAIEHDKPFTYRKSFTVPADYAGKHTILRFDGVYSYARLFVNDTFVREHHGGFTRWETDVTPFVRPGKKNEIRLEVTDRLDDISYASGYAHHPIGGILRDVTLFALPETCLYDFYAETHLDAAYEDAVLKIGYSSPVAGGAEVAYTLTDPSGRRYPLAQSRFPLEEGGNMNELPVKNPLKWDAEHPNL
-11 PFFYYAMIAMLI
+11 YTLTI
-23 LMLLNAFVFPSLMT
+23 T
-37 PRVTEVSYDKFLDML
+37 L
-52 SGGQVTVVELQENE
+52 S
-66 RELYFKAAD
+66 K
-75 ENGAERIYST
+75 
-85 GVFPDADLQKRLS
+85 
-98 ESGVTF
+98 
-104 SAVAPQ
+104 
-110 ENSTLMNFLFT
+110 
-121 WIFPTLILI
+121 
-130 LPMVLLWRM
+130 
-139 MQKRM
+139 
-144 GDGSNMMSFGMGKSN
+144 DG
-159 AKMYVAAQTGKTF
+159 
-172 ADVAGQEEAKEA
+172 KE
-184 LEEIVDFLHN
+184 I
-194 PDKYRSVGAVMPKGV
+194 
-209 LLVGPPG
+209 
-216 TGKTLLAKAVAG
+216 
-228 EANVPFFSI
+228 
-237 AGSEFVEMFV
+237 
-247 GQGAARVRDLFKQ
+247 
-260 AKEKAPCI
+260 
-268 VFIDEIDTIGKKR
+268 
-281 DGSGIAGNDE
+281 
-291 REQTLNQL
+291 
-299 LSEMDGFDGSSGVV
+299 
-313 ILAATNRPETL
+313 
-324 DKALLRPGRFDRRI
+324 GRFDRRI

-539 GIPALFDEWAHPACY
+539 GIPVLFDEWAHPACY

-954 YYYWADAGANCDCP
+954 YYYWADAGANCDRP

>member
-1 MNEQPKPNKK
+1 MKQIKTILFAFGCSFLLSGTKAFAQIERLPDEASYPVLQELAGVETPAVLLSGTWQFQYSPDSKWDKIQVPGEPAMQGYAIEHDKPFTYRKSFTVPADYAGKHTILRFDGVYSHARLFVNGTFVREHHGGFTRWETDVTPFVRPGKKNEIRLEVTDRLDDISYASGYAHYPIGGILRDVTLFALPETCLYDFYAETHLDAAYEDAVLKIGYSSPVAGGAEVAYTLTEPSGRRYPLVQSRFPLEEGGNMNELPVKNPLKWDAEHPNL
-11 PFFYYAMIAMLI
+11 YTLTI
-23 LMLLNAFVFPSLMT
+23 T
-37 PRVTEVSYDKFLDML
+37 L
-52 SGGQVTVVELQENE
+52 S
-66 RELYFKAAD
+66 K
-75 ENGAERIYST
+75 
-85 GVFPDADLQKRLS
+85 
-98 ESGVTF
+98 
-104 SAVAPQ
+104 
-110 ENSTLMNFLFT
+110 
-121 WIFPTLILI
+121 
-130 LPMVLLWRM
+130 
-139 MQKRM
+139 
-144 GDGSNMMSFGMGKSN
+144 DG
-159 AKMYVAAQTGKTF
+159 
-172 ADVAGQEEAKEA
+172 KE
-184 LEEIVDFLHN
+184 I
-194 PDKYRSVGAVMPKGV
+194 
-209 LLVGPPG
+209 
-216 TGKTLLAKAVAG
+216 
-228 EANVPFFSI
+228 
-237 AGSEFVEMFV
+237 
-247 GQGAARVRDLFKQ
+247 
-260 AKEKAPCI
+260 
-268 VFIDEIDTIGKKR
+268 
-281 DGSGIAGNDE
+281 
-291 REQTLNQL
+291 
-299 LSEMDGFDGSSGVV
+299 
-313 ILAATNRPETL
+313 
-324 DKALLRPGRFDRRI
+324 GRFDRRI

>member
-1 MNEQPKPNKK
+1 MKQIKTILFAFGCSFLLSGTKAFAQVERLPDEASYPVLQELAGVETPAVLLSGTWQFRYSPDSKWDKIQVPGEPAMQGYAIEHDKPFTYRKSFTVPADYAGKHTILRFDGVYSYARLFVNDTFVREHHGGFTRWDTDVTPFVRPGKKNEIRLEVTDRLDDISYASGYAHHPIGGILRDVTLFAFPETCLYDFYAETHLDAAYEDAVLKIGYSSPVVGGAEVAYTLADPSGRRYPLAQSRFPLKEGGNMNELPVKNPLKWDAEHPNL
-11 PFFYYAMIAMLI
+11 YTL
-23 LMLLNAFVFPSLMT
+23 T
-37 PRVTEVSYDKFLDML
+37 VTL
-52 SGGQVTVVELQENE
+52 S
-66 RELYFKAAD
+66 K
-75 ENGAERIYST
+75 
-85 GVFPDADLQKRLS
+85 
-98 ESGVTF
+98 
-104 SAVAPQ
+104 
-110 ENSTLMNFLFT
+110 
-121 WIFPTLILI
+121 
-130 LPMVLLWRM
+130 
-139 MQKRM
+139 
-144 GDGSNMMSFGMGKSN
+144 DG
-159 AKMYVAAQTGKTF
+159 
-172 ADVAGQEEAKEA
+172 KE
-184 LEEIVDFLHN
+184 I
-194 PDKYRSVGAVMPKGV
+194 
-209 LLVGPPG
+209 
-216 TGKTLLAKAVAG
+216 
-228 EANVPFFSI
+228 
-237 AGSEFVEMFV
+237 
-247 GQGAARVRDLFKQ
+247 
-260 AKEKAPCI
+260 
-268 VFIDEIDTIGKKR
+268 
-281 DGSGIAGNDE
+281 
-291 REQTLNQL
+291 
-299 LSEMDGFDGSSGVV
+299 
-313 ILAATNRPETL
+313 
-324 DKALLRPGRFDRRI
+324 GRFDRRI

-505 GEKKPVYDILSM
+505 GEKEPVYDILSM

-756 SEASPVNGVLQVEE
+756 SEASPVNGVLLVEE

-791 LISNATSKG
+791 LICNATSKG

-940 GENPAQPWSADTHN
+940 GENPAQPWLADTHN
-954 YYYWADAGANCDCP
+954 YYYWADAGTNCDRP

-982 YTLSATGVKAGL
+982 YTLSATGGGAGL
-994 TVCSPDA
+994 TVCSSDA

-1025 PEIAWGNYCKTLEA
+1025 PEIAWGNYCKTLEV

>member
-1 MNEQPKPNKK
+1 MKQIKTILFAFGCSLLLSGTKAFAQVERLPDEASYPVLQELAGVETPAVLLSGTWQFRYSPDSKWDKIQVPGEPAMQGYAIEHDKPFTYRKSFTVPADYAGKHTILRFDGVYSYARLFVNDTFVREHHGGFTRWETDVTPFVRPGKKNEIRLEVTDRLDDISYASGYAHHPIGGILRDVTLFALPETCLYDFYAETHLDAAYEDAVLKIGYSSPVAGGAEVAYTLTDPSGRRYPLAQSRFPLEEGGNMNE
-11 PFFYYAMIAMLI
+11 
-23 LMLLNAFVFPSLMT
+23 
-37 PRVTEVSYDKFLDML
+37 
-52 SGGQVTVVELQENE
+52 
-66 RELYFKAAD
+66 
-75 ENGAERIYST
+75 
-85 GVFPDADLQKRLS
+85 
-98 ESGVTF
+98 
-104 SAVAPQ
+104 
-110 ENSTLMNFLFT
+110 
-121 WIFPTLILI
+121 
-130 LPMVLLWRM
+130 
-139 MQKRM
+139 
-144 GDGSNMMSFGMGKSN
+144 
-159 AKMYVAAQTGKTF
+159 
-172 ADVAGQEEAKEA
+172 
-184 LEEIVDFLHN
+184 
-194 PDKYRSVGAVMPKGV
+194 
-209 LLVGPPG
+209 LLVKNPLKWDAEHPNLYTLTITLSKDGKEIGP
-216 TGKTLLAKAVAG
+216 
-228 EANVPFFSI
+228 
-237 AGSEFVEMFV
+237 
-247 GQGAARVRDLFKQ
+247 
-260 AKEKAPCI
+260 
-268 VFIDEIDTIGKKR
+268 
-281 DGSGIAGNDE
+281 
-291 REQTLNQL
+291 
-299 LSEMDGFDGSSGVV
+299 
-313 ILAATNRPETL
+313 
-324 DKALLRPGRFDRRI
+324 FDRRI

-954 YYYWADAGANCDCP
+954 YYYWADAGANCDRP

>member
-1 MNEQPKPNKK
+1 MKQIKTILFAFGCSSLLSGTKAFAQVERLPDEASYPVLQELAGVETPAVLLSGTWQFRYSPDSKWDKIQVPGEPAMQGYAIEHDKPFTYRKSFTVPADYAGKHTILRFDGVYSYARLFVNDTFVREHHGGFTRWDTDVTPFVRPGKKNEIRLEVTDRLDDISYASGYAHHPIGGILRDVTLFALPETCLYDFYAETHLDAAYEDAVLKIGYSSPVVGGAEVAYTLADPSGRRYPLAQSRFPLKEGGNMNELPVKNPLKWDAEHPNL
-11 PFFYYAMIAMLI
+11 YTL
-23 LMLLNAFVFPSLMT
+23 T
-37 PRVTEVSYDKFLDML
+37 VTL
-52 SGGQVTVVELQENE
+52 S
-66 RELYFKAAD
+66 K
-75 ENGAERIYST
+75 
-85 GVFPDADLQKRLS
+85 
-98 ESGVTF
+98 
-104 SAVAPQ
+104 
-110 ENSTLMNFLFT
+110 
-121 WIFPTLILI
+121 
-130 LPMVLLWRM
+130 
-139 MQKRM
+139 
-144 GDGSNMMSFGMGKSN
+144 DG
-159 AKMYVAAQTGKTF
+159 
-172 ADVAGQEEAKEA
+172 KE
-184 LEEIVDFLHN
+184 I
-194 PDKYRSVGAVMPKGV
+194 
-209 LLVGPPG
+209 
-216 TGKTLLAKAVAG
+216 
-228 EANVPFFSI
+228 
-237 AGSEFVEMFV
+237 
-247 GQGAARVRDLFKQ
+247 
-260 AKEKAPCI
+260 
-268 VFIDEIDTIGKKR
+268 
-281 DGSGIAGNDE
+281 
-291 REQTLNQL
+291 
-299 LSEMDGFDGSSGVV
+299 
-313 ILAATNRPETL
+313 
-324 DKALLRPGRFDRRI
+324 GRFDRRI

-505 GEKKPVYDILSM
+505 GEKEPVYDILSM

-674 PLYNRFDHTDL
+674 PLYNCFDHTDL

-756 SEASPVNGVLQVEE
+756 SEASPVNGVLLVEE

-791 LISNATSKG
+791 LICNATSKG

-940 GENPAQPWSADTHN
+940 GENPAQPWLADTHN
-954 YYYWADAGANCDCP
+954 YYYWADAGTNCDRP

-982 YTLSATGVKAGL
+982 YTLSATGGGAGL
-994 TVCSPDA
+994 TVCSSDA

-1025 PEIAWGNYCKTLEA
+1025 PEIAWGNYCKTLEV

>member
-1 MNEQPKPNKK
+1 MKQIKIILFAFGCSLLLSGTKAFAQIERLPDEASYPVLQELAGVETPAVLLSGTWQFRYSPDSKWDKIQVPGEPAMQGYAIEHDKPFTYRKSFTVPVDYAGKHTILRFDGVYSHARLFVNGTFVREHHGGFTRWETDVTPFVRPGKKNEIRLEVTDRLDDISYASGYAHHPIGGILRDVTLFALPETCLYDFYAETHLDAAYEDAVLKIGYSSPVAGGAEVAYTLTEPSGRHYLLAQSRFPLEEGGNMNELPVKNPLKWDAEHPNL
-11 PFFYYAMIAMLI
+11 YTL
-23 LMLLNAFVFPSLMT
+23 T
-37 PRVTEVSYDKFLDML
+37 VTL
-52 SGGQVTVVELQENE
+52 S
-66 RELYFKAAD
+66 K
-75 ENGAERIYST
+75 
-85 GVFPDADLQKRLS
+85 
-98 ESGVTF
+98 
-104 SAVAPQ
+104 
-110 ENSTLMNFLFT
+110 
-121 WIFPTLILI
+121 
-130 LPMVLLWRM
+130 
-139 MQKRM
+139 
-144 GDGSNMMSFGMGKSN
+144 DG
-159 AKMYVAAQTGKTF
+159 
-172 ADVAGQEEAKEA
+172 KE
-184 LEEIVDFLHN
+184 I
-194 PDKYRSVGAVMPKGV
+194 
-209 LLVGPPG
+209 
-216 TGKTLLAKAVAG
+216 
-228 EANVPFFSI
+228 
-237 AGSEFVEMFV
+237 
-247 GQGAARVRDLFKQ
+247 
-260 AKEKAPCI
+260 
-268 VFIDEIDTIGKKR
+268 
-281 DGSGIAGNDE
+281 
-291 REQTLNQL
+291 
-299 LSEMDGFDGSSGVV
+299 
-313 ILAATNRPETL
+313 
-324 DKALLRPGRFDRRI
+324 GRFDRRI

-756 SEASPVNGVLQVEE
+756 SEASPVNGVLLVEE

-791 LISNATSKG
+791 LICNATSKG

-940 GENPAQPWSADTHN
+940 GENPAQPWLADTHN
-954 YYYWADAGANCDCP
+954 YYYWADAGTNCDRP

>member
-1 MNEQPKPNKK
+1 MKQIKTILFAFGCSFLLSGTKAFAQVERLPDEASYPVLQELAGVETPAVLLSGTWQFRYSPDSKWDKIQVPGEPAMQGYAIEHDKPFTYRKSFTVPADYAGKHTILRFDGVYSYARLFVNDTFVREHHGGFTRWDTDITPFVRPGKKNEIRLEVTDRLDDISYASGYAHHPIGGILRDVTLFALPETCLYDFYAETHLDAAYEDAVLKIGYSSPVAGGAEVAYTLTEPSGRRYPLAQSRFPLEEGGNMNELPVKNPLKWDAEHPNL
-11 PFFYYAMIAMLI
+11 YTLTI
-23 LMLLNAFVFPSLMT
+23 T
-37 PRVTEVSYDKFLDML
+37 L
-52 SGGQVTVVELQENE
+52 S
-66 RELYFKAAD
+66 K
-75 ENGAERIYST
+75 
-85 GVFPDADLQKRLS
+85 
-98 ESGVTF
+98 
-104 SAVAPQ
+104 
-110 ENSTLMNFLFT
+110 
-121 WIFPTLILI
+121 
-130 LPMVLLWRM
+130 
-139 MQKRM
+139 
-144 GDGSNMMSFGMGKSN
+144 DG
-159 AKMYVAAQTGKTF
+159 
-172 ADVAGQEEAKEA
+172 KE
-184 LEEIVDFLHN
+184 I
-194 PDKYRSVGAVMPKGV
+194 
-209 LLVGPPG
+209 
-216 TGKTLLAKAVAG
+216 
-228 EANVPFFSI
+228 
-237 AGSEFVEMFV
+237 
-247 GQGAARVRDLFKQ
+247 
-260 AKEKAPCI
+260 
-268 VFIDEIDTIGKKR
+268 
-281 DGSGIAGNDE
+281 
-291 REQTLNQL
+291 
-299 LSEMDGFDGSSGVV
+299 
-313 ILAATNRPETL
+313 
-324 DKALLRPGRFDRRI
+324 GRFDRRI

-748 DYHVRLAD
+748 DYHVRLAG

-850 AVEVALSGFYQDV
+850 TVEVALSGFYQDV
-863 QTDILIRIS
+863 QTDILIRIF

-954 YYYWADAGANCDCP
+954 YYYWADAGANCDRP

>member
-1 MNEQPKPNKK
+1 MKQIKIILFAFGCSLLLSGTKAFAQIERLPDEASYPVLQELAGVETPAVLLSGTWQFRYSPDSKWDKIQVPGEPAMQGYAIEHDKPFTYRKSFTVPVDYAGKHTILRFDGVYSHARLFVNGTFVREHHGGFTRWETDVTPFVRPGKKNEIRLEVTDRLDDISYASGYAHHPIGGILRDVTLFALPETCLYDFYAETHLDAAYEDAVLKIGYSSPVAGGAEVAYTLTEPSGRHYLLAQSRFPLEEGGNMNELPVKNPLKWDAEHPNL
-11 PFFYYAMIAMLI
+11 YTL
-23 LMLLNAFVFPSLMT
+23 T
-37 PRVTEVSYDKFLDML
+37 VTL
-52 SGGQVTVVELQENE
+52 S
-66 RELYFKAAD
+66 K
-75 ENGAERIYST
+75 
-85 GVFPDADLQKRLS
+85 
-98 ESGVTF
+98 
-104 SAVAPQ
+104 
-110 ENSTLMNFLFT
+110 
-121 WIFPTLILI
+121 
-130 LPMVLLWRM
+130 
-139 MQKRM
+139 
-144 GDGSNMMSFGMGKSN
+144 DG
-159 AKMYVAAQTGKTF
+159 
-172 ADVAGQEEAKEA
+172 KE
-184 LEEIVDFLHN
+184 I
-194 PDKYRSVGAVMPKGV
+194 
-209 LLVGPPG
+209 
-216 TGKTLLAKAVAG
+216 
-228 EANVPFFSI
+228 
-237 AGSEFVEMFV
+237 
-247 GQGAARVRDLFKQ
+247 
-260 AKEKAPCI
+260 
-268 VFIDEIDTIGKKR
+268 
-281 DGSGIAGNDE
+281 
-291 REQTLNQL
+291 
-299 LSEMDGFDGSSGVV
+299 
-313 ILAATNRPETL
+313 
-324 DKALLRPGRFDRRI
+324 GRFDRRI

-529 NRSTHGFQGE
+529 NRSTRGFQGE

-756 SEASPVNGVLQVEE
+756 SEASPVNGVLLVEE

-791 LISNATSKG
+791 LICNATSKG

-850 AVEVALSGFYQDV
+850 TVEVALSGFYQDV
-863 QTDILIRIS
+863 QIDILIRIS

-954 YYYWADAGANCDCP
+954 YYYWADAGANCDRP

-982 YTLSATGVKAGL
+982 YTLSATGGGAGL

>member
-1 MNEQPKPNKK
+1 MKQIKTILFAFGCSLLLSGTKAFAQIGRLPDEASYPVLQELAGVETPAVLLSGTWQFRYSPDSKWDKIQVPGEPAMQGYAIEHDKPFTVPADYAGKHTILRFDGVYSHARLFVNGTFVREHHGGFTRWDTDVTPFVRPGKKNEIRLEVTDRLDDISYASGYAHHPIGGILRDVTLFALPETCLYDFYAETHLDAAYEDAVLKIGYSSPVIGGAEVAYTLADPSGRRYPLAQSRFPLKEGGNMNELPVKNPLKWDAEHPNL
-11 PFFYYAMIAMLI
+11 YTL
-23 LMLLNAFVFPSLMT
+23 T
-37 PRVTEVSYDKFLDML
+37 VTL
-52 SGGQVTVVELQENE
+52 S
-66 RELYFKAAD
+66 K
-75 ENGAERIYST
+75 
-85 GVFPDADLQKRLS
+85 
-98 ESGVTF
+98 
-104 SAVAPQ
+104 
-110 ENSTLMNFLFT
+110 
-121 WIFPTLILI
+121 
-130 LPMVLLWRM
+130 
-139 MQKRM
+139 
-144 GDGSNMMSFGMGKSN
+144 DG
-159 AKMYVAAQTGKTF
+159 
-172 ADVAGQEEAKEA
+172 KE
-184 LEEIVDFLHN
+184 I
-194 PDKYRSVGAVMPKGV
+194 
-209 LLVGPPG
+209 
-216 TGKTLLAKAVAG
+216 
-228 EANVPFFSI
+228 
-237 AGSEFVEMFV
+237 
-247 GQGAARVRDLFKQ
+247 
-260 AKEKAPCI
+260 
-268 VFIDEIDTIGKKR
+268 
-281 DGSGIAGNDE
+281 
-291 REQTLNQL
+291 
-299 LSEMDGFDGSSGVV
+299 
-313 ILAATNRPETL
+313 
-324 DKALLRPGRFDRRI
+324 GRFDRRI

-435 PGKTQDSAEFTPRY
+435 PGKTQDSAGFTPRY

-505 GEKKPVYDILSM
+505 GEKEPVYDILSM

-529 NRSTHGFQGE
+529 NRSTRGFQGE

-685 DEIKI
+685 NEIEA
-690 RYTYKGVEKELPAP
+690 RYIYKGEEKKLSLP
-704 SIAPHQKGLLV
+704 SVAPHQKGLLT

-720 WEEGELLSICFYTAT
+720 WNANEPLLVSFYTAT
-735 GELLDAEQVSLGS
+735 GELIDREQVRLGNEPVHLLDARREQPL
-748 DYHVRLAD
+748 D
-756 SEASPVNGVLQVEE
+756 VEE
-770 TAGMMTIKGD
+770 TAELICIKGTD
-780 GFEIPFSKETG
+780 FEIPFSKETG
-791 LISNATSKG
+791 LICNATSKG
-800 QVIIEKGPFLH
+800 QVVIEKGPFLH

-850 AVEVALSGFYQDV
+850 TVEVALSGSYKDV

-908 WERKGMWSC
+908 WERKGMWSY

-940 GENPAQPWSADTHN
+940 GENPAQPWSSDTHN
-954 YYYWADAGANCDCP
+954 YYYWADAGANCTRP

-982 YTLSATGVKAGL
+982 YTLSAAGEKEGL
-994 TVCSPDA
+994 TVSSPDA
-1001 SLACRTSKRGDGQ
+1001 SLACRASKKGDGQ